1 MSDLIEANDDNFY
14 LIEVVNENEKE
25 SPTYELVKVKIYKQW
40 LKNEIVLKRLK
51 KKPKNLVIANQ
62 NNLISKKSIKR
73 NDKTLDKLNDPYII
87 TRIFELNAN
96 EVKFLEL
103 QNKVLAI
110 KINEV
115 RTENYKF
122 NKENYNQLNISFSK
136 SFFNDF
142 SNFYIQNLA
151 TKHKLKRNYEEIEN
165 YIHNSD

>member
-1 MSDLIEANDDNFY
+1 M
-14 LIEVVNENEKE
+14 
-25 SPTYELVKVKIYKQW
+25 
-40 LKNEIVLKRLK
+40 
-51 KKPKNLVIANQ
+51 
-62 NNLISKKSIKR
+62 
-73 NDKTLDKLNDPYII
+73 NDPYII
-87 TRIFELNAN
+87 SRIFDLNPN
-96 EVKFLEL
+96 KVKFLEL
-103 QNKVLAI
+103 QDNILAI

-165 YIHNSD
+165 YINNSE

>member
-1 MSDLIEANDDNFY
+1 M
-14 LIEVVNENEKE
+14 
-25 SPTYELVKVKIYKQW
+25 
-40 LKNEIVLKRLK
+40 
-51 KKPKNLVIANQ
+51 
-62 NNLISKKSIKR
+62 
-73 NDKTLDKLNDPYII
+73 NDPYII
-87 TRIFELNAN
+87 SRIFELNAN
-96 EVKFLEL
+96 KVKFLEL
-103 QNKVLAI
+103 QDNILAI

-165 YIHNSD
+165 YIYNSD